1 MDQEAAF
8 KLTFVI
14 PCYNEEFRLDSNSYI
29 SSLGNNPTLSILFV
43 NDGSSDDTEKV
54 LFSLK
59 DNFPQ
64 QVDVLSLDKNQGKS
78 EAVRLGVKK
87 VLSTDPDASVI
98 GYLDADLATS
108 LEEGFALSNIL
119 WHNEKLKF
127 VFASRISKV
136 GSTISRKTY
145 RHLIGRVIATFISN
159 ILKLR
164 VYDTQCGAKV
174 FTRDLAAFVFE
185 KPFISKWLFDVEIF
199 ARMLCVPEKY
209 SENNMLEYPLDKWI
223 DHDGSKVKW
232 TYSFKLFFDLY
243 KIKSSYP
250 ELRKRKNME

>member
-1 MDQEAAF
+1 MNQEQ
-8 KLTFVI
+8 LNDITFVI
-14 PCYNEEFRLDSNSYI
+14 PCYNEEFRLDVDNYKT
-29 SSLGNNPTLSILFV
+29 SLTNNASIFILFV
-43 NDGSSDDTEKV
+43 NDGSSDNTLHV
-54 LFSLK
+54 LEDLAKLFPRQVAVLNLK
-59 DNFPQ
+59 SN
-64 QVDVLSLDKNQGKS
+64 KGKA
-78 EAVRLGVKK
+78 EAVRSGVMHH
-87 VLSTDPDASVI
+87 LSTHPTVSII

-108 LEEGFALSNIL
+108 LEEGYSLSSVMR
-119 WHNEKLKF
+119 EKESLKF

-145 RHLIGRVIATFISN
+145 RHLIGRVIATLISN

-174 FTRDLAAFVFE
+174 FSKELAEFAFE

-199 ARMLCVPEKY
+199 ARMLSKPELY

-232 TYSFKLFFDLY
+232 TYFFKLFIDLY
-243 KIKSSYP
+243 RIKLKYP
-250 ELRKRKNME
+250 KLRSRKEML